1 MATDVTLIFWLDNL
15 DARNGGGGVEG
26 GGGGSVC
33 LKLGVLTSLQ
43 TMNYSPCRKIEN
55 LLQFKECVFIQKV
68 LLENFL

>member
-1 MATDVTLIFWLDNL
+1 MATDITLIFWLDNL
-15 DARNGGGGVEG
+15 DARNGGGGGWRGECVF
-26 GGGGSVC
+26 

-55 LLQFKECVFIQKV
+55 LVQFKGCVFIQKV

>member
-15 DARNGGGGVEG
+15 DARNGGGG
-26 GGGGSVC
+26 C